1 MTSLRSGVKLDLM
14 KYPILIKKDLN
25 FDNQIFEYDCGDLW
39 LREDVS
45 FRKDLEHCFD
55 NDIKI
60 LFESLDKAPSMS
72 DHIGKIKK
80 YEWRMNYTIPYP
92 EQIKEL
98 KPGQEYKIEKDNKH
112 YTYPLKF
119 ENQELSILE
128 DTIPFF
134 PSEVLIKFIKKLEN
148 VEKLCFYTN
157 IMKGFLNERAN
168 QDINAPDEDDYI
180 AETVNN
186 PHWSSG
192 SRHPNDYTNLH
203 VDKLKL
209 IKKSIDPAIKLEFYM
224 REETEEFFEEEGLI

>member
-98 KPGQEYKIEKDNKH
+98 KPGQEYEIEKENKH
-112 YTYPLKF
+112 Y
-119 ENQELSILE
+119 
-128 DTIPFF
+128 
-134 PSEVLIKFIKKLEN
+134 
-148 VEKLCFYTN
+148 
-157 IMKGFLNERAN
+157 A
-168 QDINAPDEDDYI
+168 
-180 AETVNN
+180 
-186 PHWSSG
+186 
-192 SRHPNDYTNLH
+192 
-203 VDKLKL
+203 
-209 IKKSIDPAIKLEFYM
+209 
-224 REETEEFFEEEGLI
+224 